1 MAVFIERET
10 NGRIVRRGNRLIV
23 RRFPD
28 SHSAHGFL
36 NKGGNGL
43 DWQISTK
50 GLPAGTYAY
59 PGRRAP
65 GNARRLSSAL
75 SRFMGRQIGDNRR
88 TAGPARA
95 SSQAKGNGVKCH
107 GF

>member
-1 MAVFIERET
+1 MSVFIERET
-10 NGRIVRRGNRLIV
+10 NGRTLARGNRLIV

-43 DWQISTK
+43 VWQISNK

-59 PGRRAP
+59 
-65 GNARRLSSAL
+65 
-75 SRFMGRQIGDNRR
+75 
-88 TAGPARA
+88 AGG
-95 SSQAKGNGVKCH
+95 KWHNVKSLDSIVLAH
-107 GF
+107 I